1 MGPAVVGV
9 AVGGGGAEHELRAQR
24 PQRGDQRL
32 LLGRPGPQA
41 AVAAVEEVERHR
53 AEQRGGPLGLGAA
66 LGDGAA
72 GAHLARRQV
81 EDADP
86 PPGAGEAGE
95 GTPAAELDVVRVG
108 ADREDVDRS
117 AHGGHS
123 RRSRTGGRCCAIVP
137 RSMRRRRS
145 TRSDRRAEAPGPGGE
160 PPAAE
165 APGGDEADS
174 LLGRIVGAVLGIF
187 AGRIE
192 GIYAAVVAGV
202 GGAFVMLAWHLA
214 PAQLLTARELSRLT
228 ARAEAEVTAA
238 WLVLEVELPGD
249 GAESGEFWVWRHRA
263 ALRPCVA
270 TRWNAGGAWR
280 DDVFCGA
287 PRPFGD
293 HLDAAELAELGP
305 GVPFAWPRGGAEQ
318 AGAPLLDLR
327 IPGPV
332 RDRLARQAPDDFL
345 LPEPMPE
352 LGEVR
357 ALRSELAVLGHELDR
372 PVDLLVAG
380 WSRGDPPPLALAYDP
395 NGEAAL
401 PVATAARARREP
413 NWGGALLF
421 GAAGFFFF
429 QRGLRQLF
437 AGSPPWA
444 RWGVVAVTLLFLP
457 WWGSGCRGRSGASSR
472 RWGRC
477 CASCSA
483 RRSARRVGSPVTS
496 RRRPPERG
504 GPPSAGAS
512 PRRATPTR
520 WAPCQWRAPSP
531 PRPAPTPPSPPS
543 PPPSLKVPGDLRRR
557 TRWRSS
563 RLSPATRRAVGTAPE
578 SPSSTPRARRCS
590 IRSARRRCGR
600 RRAASSP
607 PG

>member
-1 MGPAVVGV
+1 
-9 AVGGGGAEHELRAQR
+9 
-24 PQRGDQRL
+24 
-32 LLGRPGPQA
+32 
-41 AVAAVEEVERHR
+41 
-53 AEQRGGPLGLGAA
+53 
-66 LGDGAA
+66 
-72 GAHLARRQV
+72 
-81 EDADP
+81 
-86 PPGAGEAGE
+86 
-95 GTPAAELDVVRVG
+95 
-108 ADREDVDRS
+108 
-117 AHGGHS
+117 
-123 RRSRTGGRCCAIVP
+123 
-137 RSMRRRRS
+137 MRRRRS

-214 PAQLLTARELSRLT
+214 PAQLLTARELARLT

-270 TRWNAGGAWR
+270 TRWSAGGAWR

-293 HLDAAELAELGP
+293 HLDAAELAELGS

-457 WWGSGCRGRSGASSR
+457 WWG
-472 RWGRC
+472 
-477 CASCSA
+477 
-483 RRSARRVGSPVTS
+483 
-496 RRRPPERG
+496 ERL
-504 GPPSAGAS
+504 P
-512 PRRATPTR
+512 
-520 WAPCQWRAPSP
+520 
-531 PRPAPTPPSPPS
+531 
-543 PPPSLKVPGDLRRR
+543 
-557 TRWRSS
+557 
-563 RLSPATRRAVGTAPE
+563 RAVGGFFPPVGEMLRELLGEALGPAGGVARHLPEEAPGTGWPAIGWRLAATSYADTLGALPVARPEPAPAGPDAAFTAL
-578 SPSSTPRARRCS
+578 STSFAEGARRLAEADQVALF
-590 IRSARRRCGR
+590 SALARDKARGWHGAGVAFLDAA
-600 RRAASSP
+600 RAAVLDPERPEAVRQAAGGFLSAWVTRPVVEPGP
-607 PG
+607 PELGRAGRLAAWRRLADVPDPAVRNLAASAVAGFEGAPSATTE